1 MITLFYTDHVFDNK
15 LITFRDAASNF
26 SLLTVNCSTIK
37 RGYRDWR
44 RLRMILEDLYRGKY
58 APIESMTVHND
69 HDKLTQLQEAI
80 LTALPEDKK
89 ELVDATQD
97 AFMEMVMD
105 EGEAAFAQGVRFGIR
120 LMSEIQAL

>member
-1 MITLFYTDHVFDNK
+1 
-15 LITFRDAASNF
+15 
-26 SLLTVNCSTIK
+26 
-37 RGYRDWR
+37 
-44 RLRMILEDLYRGKY
+44 MILEDLYRGKY

-69 HDKLTQLQEAI
+69 HDRLTQLQEAI

-97 AFMEMVMD
+97 TFMEMVMD
-105 EGEAAFAQGVRFGIR
+105 EGEAAFAEGVRFGIR

>member
-1 MITLFYTDHVFDNK
+1 
-15 LITFRDAASNF
+15 
-26 SLLTVNCSTIK
+26 
-37 RGYRDWR
+37 
-44 RLRMILEDLYRGKY
+44 MILEDLYCGKY

-69 HDKLTQLQEAI
+69 HDRLTKLQEEI

-97 AFMEMVMD
+97 AFTEMVMD
-105 EGEAAFAQGVRFGIR
+105 EGEAAFAEGVRFGVH

>member
-1 MITLFYTDHVFDNK
+1 
-15 LITFRDAASNF
+15 
-26 SLLTVNCSTIK
+26 
-37 RGYRDWR
+37 
-44 RLRMILEDLYRGKY
+44 MILEDLYRGKY

-97 AFMEMVMD
+97 AIMEMVMD